1 MLLGAYFIVNL
12 NTVWQT
18 NGFVDTISYTF
29 IYAIFTPHVL
39 KYVNLYNILK
49 LHSYLKIKSG
59 DANLTQK
66 MANT

>member
-59 DANLTQK
+59 DC
-66 MANT
+66 